1 MDYFIKYYHMYS
13 IPVQNLISFPKVRE
27 QFQEF
32 YFPRSYRNPC
42 EKHMS
47 C

>member
-1 MDYFIKYYHMYS
+1 MDYFIKYNRIYS
-13 IPVQNLISFPKVRE
+13 ILDQNLISFPKVHER
-27 QFQEF
+27 FQEF
-32 YFPRSYRNPC
+32 YFPRSYSNTC